1 MTALPGSLDYLYYNG
16 VLDHIPYE
24 AYEMPPVA
32 ANYGNTMNG
41 TEYLNYAKQGML
53 YNTGA
58 QNDAFVK
65 GANYNTTNEK
75 SFFEKSM
82 GISDDIG
89 RTPSF
94 TRDVLDNEGS
104 GQNLDPEVMALDAE
118 GKSIRQTLTNGA
130 KSATQAISNAP
141 TFVKGLISG
150 GIIVGTL
157 YCLLKGK
164 KTPAK
169 TTGGN
174 SFWSTFKNKFKRK
187 KI

>member
-1 MTALPGSLDYLYYNG
+1 
-16 VLDHIPYE
+16 
-24 AYEMPPVA
+24 
-32 ANYGNTMNG
+32 MNG
-41 TEYLNYAKQGML
+41 TDYLNYAKQGML
-53 YNTGA
+53 YNTGN
-58 QNDAFVK
+58 QNDTFVK
-65 GANYNTTNEK
+65 GTNYNASNEK

-82 GISDDIG
+82 GINDDIG
-89 RTPSF
+89 RTPSI
-94 TRDVLDNEGS
+94 TKDVLDNEWQ
-104 GQNLDPEVMALDAE
+104 GQKSDPEIMGLDAE

-157 YCLLKGK
+157 CCLLKGK

-169 TTGGN
+169 TTGRN
-174 SFWSTFKNKFKRK
+174 SFWSTIKNKFQRK